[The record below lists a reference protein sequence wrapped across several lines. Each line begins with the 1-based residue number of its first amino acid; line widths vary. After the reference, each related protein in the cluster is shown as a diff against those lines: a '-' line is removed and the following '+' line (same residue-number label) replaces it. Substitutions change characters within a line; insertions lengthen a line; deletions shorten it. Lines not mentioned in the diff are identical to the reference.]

1 MFKIMQEENLL
12 KKVILHDEKYL
23 TSLTDVFLQKTTKF
37 GGVIIYSVF
46 LIIFIL
52 LLSICFIKV
61 DEVVKVQGVVKTET
75 NISTIKNIISG
86 KILKINYHS
95 GKKVCKDE
103 LLFKIDD
110 ENLLSELKTQSEY
123 LTFYESEL
131 SVCNELLFLISNKNF
146 ERKNY
151 SKEVLL
157 KYETYLSTISKMQ
170 KEIEMIK
177 NSYDDELSKPENLT
191 SKKNVRDKKSNYEY
205 LSLGL
210 EEYKLKY
217 KNEITEQIKS
227 YEKLCLDLKNKI
239 KNLEIEIEK
248 TNVTSPVDGYVQE
261 IQNFNE
267 GDFIFSSQDVLKIV
281 PSENNLF
288 KAQLFL
294 RTSDVGKVTE
304 GLQVKLRFPA
314 YPFYE
319 YRGLTGKIE
328 NLDFDTTNLNTG
340 SFYKLNCDFDK
351 NFLVDKNGKNY
362 DLRSG
367 LEIDAR
373 IIVDRKTILKL
384 LLKKLDL
391 DL

>member
-1 MFKIMQEENLL
+1 M

-23 TSLTDVFLQKTTKF
+23 TSLTDVFLQKSTKF

-46 LIIFIL
+46 FVICIL
-52 LLSICFIKV
+52 LFSICLIKV

-75 NISTIKNIISG
+75 NISTIKNIVSG
-86 KILKINYHS
+86 KILKIYYRP
-95 GKKVCKDE
+95 GKKVSKGE

-110 ENLLSELKTQSEY
+110 ENLLSEFKTQNEY
-123 LTFYESEL
+123 LKFYENEL
-131 SVCNELLFLISNKNF
+131 SIYNDLIYLISNKNF

-157 KYETYLSTISKMQ
+157 KYDTYLSTINKIQ
-170 KEIEMIK
+170 KEIDISK
-177 NSYDDELSKPENLT
+177 NTYNDELSKPENLT
-191 SKKNVRDKKSNYEY
+191 TKNSIRDKKASYEY

-210 EEYKLKY
+210 EEYKLNY
-217 KNEITEQIKS
+217 KNEITEQIKN
-227 YEKLCLDLKNKI
+227 YEKLCLDLNNKI
-239 KNLEIEIEK
+239 KNIELEIEK
-248 TNVTSPVDGYVQE
+248 TNVLSPVDGYVQE

-267 GDFIFSSQDVLKIV
+267 GDFIFSSQDVVKII
-281 PSENNLF
+281 PAENNLF
-288 KAQLFL
+288 QAQLYL
-294 RTSDVGKVTE
+294 RASDVGKIAE

-328 NLDFDTTNLNTG
+328 NLDFDTTNLNSG
-340 SFYKLNCDFDK
+340 SFYKLNCEFDN
-351 NFLVDKNGKNY
+351 NFLVDKNGKKY

-367 LEIDAR
+367 LDIDAR

>member
-1 MFKIMQEENLL
+1 M

-23 TSLTDVFLQKTTKF
+23 TSLTDVFLQTTTKF
-37 GGVIIYSVF
+37 GQVIIYSVF
-46 LIIFIL
+46 FVICIL
-52 LLSICFIKV
+52 LLSICLIKV

-75 NISTIKNIISG
+75 NISTIKNIVSG
-86 KILKINYHS
+86 KIVKINYHP
-95 GKKVCKDE
+95 GKKVCKGE

-123 LTFYESEL
+123 LKFYENEL
-131 SVCNELLFLISNKNF
+131 SILNNLLFLISNKNY
-146 ERKNY
+146 ERKNF

-157 KYETYLSTISKMQ
+157 KYYTYLSTINKMQ
-170 KEIEMIK
+170 KEIDISK
-177 NSYDDELSKPENLT
+177 NYYNDELSKPENLT
-191 SKKNVRDKKSNYEY
+191 TKKSIRDKKASCEY
-205 LSLGL
+205 LTLGL

-227 YEKLCLDLKNKI
+227 YEKLCLDLNNRI
-239 KNLEIEIEK
+239 KSLELEIEK
-248 TNVTSPVDGYVQE
+248 TNVLTPVDGYVQE
-261 IQNFNE
+261 VQNFNE
-267 GDFIFSSQDVLKIV
+267 GDFIFSSQDVVKII

-288 KAQLFL
+288 KAELYL
-294 RTSDVGKVTE
+294 RNSDIGKIIE

-328 NLDFDTTNLNTG
+328 NLDFDTTNFTTG

-351 NFLVDKNGKNY
+351 NFLVDKNGNKF

-373 IIVDRKTILKL
+373 IIVDRKTIIKL

>member
-1 MFKIMQEENLL
+1 MEESLL
-12 KKVILHDEKYL
+12 KKVILHDENYL
-23 TSLTDVFLQKTTKF
+23 TSLTDVFLQKTNKF
-37 GGVIIYSVF
+37 GEVIIYSVF
-46 LIIFIL
+46 FVICIL
-52 LLSICFIKV
+52 LLSICLIKV

-75 NISTIKNIISG
+75 NISTIKNVVSG
-86 KILKINYHS
+86 KIVKINYHS
-95 GKKVCKDE
+95 GKKVSKGE
-103 LLFKIDD
+103 LIFKIDD
-110 ENLLSELKTQSEY
+110 ENVLSELKTQSEY
-123 LTFYESEL
+123 LKFYEDEL
-131 SVCNELLFLISNKNF
+131 SIFNDLLFLIGNKNF

-157 KYETYLSTISKMQ
+157 KYDTYLSTINKMQ
-170 KEIEMIK
+170 KEIDISK
-177 NSYDDELSKPENLT
+177 NTYNDELSKPENLT
-191 SKKNVRDKKSNYEY
+191 TKKIIRDKKSSYEY

-217 KNEITEQIKS
+217 KNEITEQIKN
-227 YEKLCLDLKNKI
+227 YEKLCLDLNNKI
-239 KNLEIEIEK
+239 KNIELEIEK
-248 TNVTSPVDGYVQE
+248 TNVLSPVDGYVQE
-261 IQNFNE
+261 IQTFNE
-267 GDFIFSSQDVLKIV
+267 GDFIFSSQDVVKII
-281 PSENNLF
+281 PAENNLF
-288 KAQLFL
+288 KAQLYL
-294 RTSDVGKVTE
+294 RASDVGKIAE

-328 NLDFDTTNLNTG
+328 NLDFDTTNLNSG

-351 NFLVDKNGKNY
+351 NFLVDKNGRKY

-367 LEIDAR
+367 LDIDAR

>member
-1 MFKIMQEENLL
+1 MEESIL

-23 TSLTDVFLQKTTKF
+23 TSLTDVFLQTTTKF

-46 LIIFIL
+46 FVICIL
-52 LLSICFIKV
+52 LLSICLIKV

-75 NISTIKNIISG
+75 NISTIKNVVSG
-86 KILKINYHS
+86 KIIKIYYRP
-95 GKKVCKDE
+95 GKKVCKGE
-103 LLFKIDD
+103 LLYKIDD
-110 ENLLSELKTQSEY
+110 GNLLSELKTQSEY
-123 LTFYESEL
+123 LKFYEDEL
-131 SVCNELLFLISNKNF
+131 SIFNDLLFLINSKNIDG
-146 ERKNY
+146 KNY

-157 KYETYLSTISKMQ
+157 KYDTYLSTINKMQ
-170 KEIEMIK
+170 KEIDISK
-177 NSYDDELSKPENLT
+177 NTYNDELSKPENLT
-191 SKKNVRDKKSNYEY
+191 TKNSIRDKKASYEY

-210 EEYKLKY
+210 EEYKLNY
-217 KNEITEQIKS
+217 KNEITEQIKT
-227 YEKLCLDLKNKI
+227 YEKLCLDLNNKI
-239 KNLEIEIEK
+239 KNIELEIEK
-248 TNVTSPVDGYVQE
+248 TNVLSPVDGYVQE
-261 IQNFNE
+261 IQTFNE
-267 GDFIFSSQDVLKIV
+267 GDFIFSSQDVVKII

-288 KAQLFL
+288 QAQLYL
-294 RTSDVGKVTE
+294 RTSDVGKITE

-328 NLDFDTTNLNTG
+328 NLDFDTTNLNSG

-351 NFLVDKNGKNY
+351 NFLVDKNGRKY

-367 LEIDAR
+367 LDIDAR

>member
-1 MFKIMQEENLL
+1 MLEESLL

-37 GGVIIYSVF
+37 GEVIIYSVF
-46 LIIFIL
+46 LIICIL
-52 LLSICFIKV
+52 VLSICFIKV

-75 NISTIKNIISG
+75 NISTIKNIVSG
-86 KILKINYHS
+86 KILKINYHP

-191 SKKNVRDKKSNYEY
+191 SKRNVRDKKSNYEY

-351 NFLVDKNGKNY
+351 KFLEDKNGKNY

>member
-1 MFKIMQEENLL
+1 MQEENLL

-37 GGVIIYSVF
+37 GEVIIYSVF

-75 NISTIKNIISG
+75 NISTIKNILSG
-86 KILKINYHS
+86 KILKINYHP
-95 GKKVCKDE
+95 GKKVCKGE

-131 SVCNELLFLISNKNF
+131 SVCNELLFLICNKNF

-304 GLQVKLRFPA
+304 GLQVKLRFTA

-351 NFLVDKNGKNY
+351 KFLEDKNGKNY

>member
-1 MFKIMQEENLL
+1 MFKIILEVSLL
-12 KKVILHDEKYL
+12 KKLILHDEKYL
-23 TSLTDVFLQKTTKF
+23 TSISDVFLQKTTKF
-37 GGVIIYSVF
+37 GQVIIYSVF
-46 LIIFIL
+46 FIICIL
-52 LLSICFIKV
+52 LLSICLIKV

-86 KILKINYHS
+86 KIVKINYHP
-95 GKKVCKDE
+95 GKKVCKGE

-123 LTFYESEL
+123 LNFYKNEL
-131 SVCNELLFLISNKNF
+131 SIYNDLFFLISNKNF
-146 ERKNY
+146 ENKNF

-157 KYETYLSTISKMQ
+157 KYDTYSSTINKMQ
-170 KEIEMIK
+170 KEIDISN
-177 NSYDDELSKPENLT
+177 NSYNDELSKPENLT
-191 SKKNVRDKKSNYEY
+191 TKKSIRDKKSSYEY

-217 KNEITEQIKS
+217 KNEITDQIKN
-227 YEKLCLDLKNKI
+227 YEKLCLDLNNKI
-239 KNLEIEIEK
+239 KNLELEIEK
-248 TNVTSPVDGYVQE
+248 TNVLSPVDGYVQE

-267 GDFIFSSQDVLKIV
+267 GDFIFSSQDVVKII
-281 PSENNLF
+281 PSESNLF
-288 KAQLFL
+288 KAQLYL
-294 RTSDVGKVTE
+294 RTSDVGKIVE

-328 NLDFDTTNLNTG
+328 NLDFDTTNFNNT
-340 SFYKLNCDFDK
+340 SFYKLNCEFDK
-351 NFLVDKNGKNY
+351 NFLVDKAGKSY

-373 IIVDRKTILKL
+373 IIVDRKTIIKL

>member
-1 MFKIMQEENLL
+1 MQEENLL

-37 GGVIIYSVF
+37 GEVIIYSVF
-46 LIIFIL
+46 FVICIL
-52 LLSICFIKV
+52 LLSICLIKV

-75 NISTIKNIISG
+75 NISTIKNVVSG
-86 KILKINYHS
+86 KIVKINYHS
-95 GKKVCKDE
+95 GKKVSKGE

-110 ENLLSELKTQSEY
+110 ENLLSEFKTQNEY
-123 LTFYESEL
+123 LKFYENEL
-131 SVCNELLFLISNKNF
+131 SIYNDLIYLISNKNF

-157 KYETYLSTISKMQ
+157 KYDSYLSTINKMQ
-170 KEIEMIK
+170 KEIDISK
-177 NSYDDELSKPENLT
+177 NLFNDELSKPENLT
-191 SKKNVRDKKSNYEY
+191 TKKIIRDKKSSYEY

-217 KNEITEQIKS
+217 KNEITEQIKN
-227 YEKLCLDLKNKI
+227 YEKLCFDLNNKI
-239 KNLEIEIEK
+239 KNLELEIEK
-248 TNVTSPVDGYVQE
+248 TNVLSPVDGFVQE

-267 GDFIFSSQDVLKIV
+267 GDFIFSSQDVVKII

-288 KAQLFL
+288 KAQLYL
-294 RTSDVGKVTE
+294 RTSDVGKVAE

-328 NLDFDTTNLNTG
+328 NLDFDTTNLNNG

-351 NFLVDKNGKNY
+351 NFLVDKTGKSY

-367 LEIDAR
+367 LEIDGR
-373 IIVDRKTILKL
+373 IIVDRKTIIKL

>member
-1 MFKIMQEENLL
+1 MLEESLL

-37 GGVIIYSVF
+37 GEVIIYSVF
-46 LIIFIL
+46 LIICIL

-75 NISTIKNIISG
+75 NISTVKNVVSG
-86 KILKINYHS
+86 KIVKVNFYP
-95 GKKVCKDE
+95 GKKVYKDE

-110 ENLLSELKTQSEY
+110 ENLMSELKTQNEY
-123 LTFYESEL
+123 LKFYENEL
-131 SVCNELLFLISNKNF
+131 SIYNDLIYLISNKNF

-157 KYETYLSTISKMQ
+157 KYDSYLSTINKMQ
-170 KEIEMIK
+170 KEIDISK
-177 NSYDDELSKPENLT
+177 NLYNDELSKPENLT
-191 SKKNVRDKKSNYEY
+191 TKKIIRDKKSSYEY

-217 KNEITEQIKS
+217 KNEITEQIKN
-227 YEKLCLDLKNKI
+227 YEKLCLDLNNKI
-239 KNLEIEIEK
+239 KNLELEIEK
-248 TNVTSPVDGYVQE
+248 TNVLSPVDGYVQE
-261 IQNFNE
+261 ILNFNE
-267 GDFIFSSQDVLKIV
+267 GDFIFSSQDVVKII

-288 KAQLFL
+288 KAQLYL
-294 RTSDVGKVTE
+294 RTSDVGKVVE

-319 YRGLTGKIE
+319 YRGLTGKIDT
-328 NLDFDTTNLNTG
+328 LDFDTTNVNNT
-340 SFYKLNCDFDK
+340 SFYKLNCEFDK
-351 NFLVDKNGKNY
+351 NFLVDKTGKSY

-367 LEIDAR
+367 LDIDAR
-373 IIVDRKTILKL
+373 IIVDRKTIIKL

>member
-1 MFKIMQEENLL
+1 MEESLL

-37 GGVIIYSVF
+37 GEVIIYSVF
-46 LIIFIL
+46 LIICIL

-75 NISTIKNIISG
+75 NISTIKNVVSG
-86 KILKINYHS
+86 KILKINYHP
-95 GKKVCKDE
+95 GKKVCKGE

-267 GDFIFSSQDVLKIV
+267 GDFIFSSQDVLKII

-351 NFLVDKNGKNY
+351 KFLEDKNGKNY

>member
-1 MFKIMQEENLL
+1 M
-12 KKVILHDEKYL
+12 KKVILHDENYL
-23 TSLTDVFLQKTTKF
+23 TLLTDVYLQKTNKF

-46 LIIFIL
+46 FVICIL
-52 LLSICFIKV
+52 LFSICLIKV

-75 NISTIKNIISG
+75 NISTIKNIVSG
-86 KILKINYHS
+86 KILKIYYRP
-95 GKKVCKDE
+95 GKKVSKGE

-110 ENLLSELKTQSEY
+110 ENLLSEFKTQNEY
-123 LTFYESEL
+123 LKFYENEL
-131 SVCNELLFLISNKNF
+131 SIYNDLIYLISNKNF
-146 ERKNY
+146 KRKNY

-157 KYETYLSTISKMQ
+157 KYDTYLSTINKIQ
-170 KEIEMIK
+170 KEIDISK
-177 NSYDDELSKPENLT
+177 NTYNDELSKPENLT
-191 SKKNVRDKKSNYEY
+191 TKKIIRDKKSSYEY

-217 KNEITEQIKS
+217 KNEITEQIKN
-227 YEKLCLDLKNKI
+227 YEKLCLDLNNKI
-239 KNLEIEIEK
+239 KNLELEIEK
-248 TNVTSPVDGYVQE
+248 TNVLSPVDGFVQE

-267 GDFIFSSQDVLKIV
+267 GDFIFSSQDVVKII
-281 PSENNLF
+281 PAENNLF
-288 KAQLFL
+288 KAQLYL
-294 RTSDVGKVTE
+294 RTSDVGKITE

-328 NLDFDTTNLNTG
+328 NLDFDTTNLTSG

-351 NFLVDKNGKNY
+351 NFLVDKNGKKY

-367 LEIDAR
+367 LDIDAR

>member
-1 MFKIMQEENLL
+1 M
-12 KKVILHDEKYL
+12 HDEKYL
-23 TSLTDVFLQKTTKF
+23 TSLTDVFLQKSTKF

-46 LIIFIL
+46 FVICIL
-52 LLSICFIKV
+52 LFSICLIKV

-75 NISTIKNIISG
+75 NISTIKNIVSG
-86 KILKINYHS
+86 KILKIYYRP
-95 GKKVCKDE
+95 GKKVSKGE

-110 ENLLSELKTQSEY
+110 ENLLSEFKTQNEY
-123 LTFYESEL
+123 LKFYENEL
-131 SVCNELLFLISNKNF
+131 SIYNDLIYLISNKNF

-157 KYETYLSTISKMQ
+157 KYDTYLSTINKIQ
-170 KEIEMIK
+170 KEIDISK
-177 NSYDDELSKPENLT
+177 NTYNDELSKPENLT
-191 SKKNVRDKKSNYEY
+191 TKNSIRDKKASYEY

-210 EEYKLKY
+210 EEYKLNY
-217 KNEITEQIKS
+217 KNEITEQIKN
-227 YEKLCLDLKNKI
+227 YEKLCLDLNNKI
-239 KNLEIEIEK
+239 KNIELEIEK
-248 TNVTSPVDGYVQE
+248 TNVLSPVDGYVQE

-267 GDFIFSSQDVLKIV
+267 GDFIFSSQDVVKII
-281 PSENNLF
+281 PAENNLF
-288 KAQLFL
+288 QAQLYL
-294 RTSDVGKVTE
+294 RASDVGKIAE

-328 NLDFDTTNLNTG
+328 NLDFDTTNLNSG
-340 SFYKLNCDFDK
+340 SFYKLNCEFDN
-351 NFLVDKNGKNY
+351 NFLVDKNGKKY

-367 LEIDAR
+367 LDIDAR

>member
-1 MFKIMQEENLL
+1 M
-12 KKVILHDEKYL
+12 KKVILHDENYL
-23 TSLTDVFLQKTTKF
+23 TSLTDVFLQKSTKF
-37 GGVIIYSVF
+37 GEVIICSVF
-46 LIIFIL
+46 FVICIL
-52 LLSICFIKV
+52 LLSICLIKV

-75 NISTIKNIISG
+75 NISTIKNVVSG
-86 KILKINYHS
+86 KIVKINYHS
-95 GKKVCKDE
+95 GKKVSKGE
-103 LLFKIDD
+103 LIFKIDD
-110 ENLLSELKTQSEY
+110 ENVLSELKTQSEY
-123 LTFYESEL
+123 LKFYEDEL
-131 SVCNELLFLISNKNF
+131 SIFNDLLFLIGNKNF

-157 KYETYLSTISKMQ
+157 KYDTYLSTINKMQ
-170 KEIEMIK
+170 KEIDISK
-177 NSYDDELSKPENLT
+177 NTYNDELSKPENLT
-191 SKKNVRDKKSNYEY
+191 TKNSIRDKKASYEY

-210 EEYKLKY
+210 EEYKLNY
-217 KNEITEQIKS
+217 KNEITEQIKN
-227 YEKLCLDLKNKI
+227 YEKLCLDLNNKI
-239 KNLEIEIEK
+239 KNIELEIEK
-248 TNVTSPVDGYVQE
+248 TNVLSPVDGYVQE

-267 GDFIFSSQDVLKIV
+267 GDFIFSSQDVVKII

-288 KAQLFL
+288 KAQLYL
-294 RTSDVGKVTE
+294 RTSDVGKITE

-328 NLDFDTTNLNTG
+328 NLDFDTTNLTSG

-351 NFLVDKNGKNY
+351 NFLVDKNGKKY

-367 LEIDAR
+367 LEIDGR

>member
-1 MFKIMQEENLL
+1 M
-12 KKVILHDEKYL
+12 KKVILHDENYL
-23 TSLTDVFLQKTTKF
+23 TLLTDVYLQKTNKF

-46 LIIFIL
+46 FVICIL
-52 LLSICFIKV
+52 LFSICLIKV

-75 NISTIKNIISG
+75 NISTIKNIVSG
-86 KILKINYHS
+86 KILKIYYRP
-95 GKKVCKDE
+95 GKKVSKGE

-110 ENLLSELKTQSEY
+110 ENLLSEFKTQNEY
-123 LTFYESEL
+123 LKFYENEL
-131 SVCNELLFLISNKNF
+131 SIYNDLIYLISNKNF
-146 ERKNY
+146 KRKNF

-157 KYETYLSTISKMQ
+157 KYDTYLSTINKMQ
-170 KEIEMIK
+170 KEIDISK
-177 NSYDDELSKPENLT
+177 NTYNDELSKPENLT
-191 SKKNVRDKKSNYEY
+191 TKNSIRDKKSSYEY

-217 KNEITEQIKS
+217 KNEITEQIKT
-227 YEKLCLDLKNKI
+227 YEKLCLDLNNKI
-239 KNLEIEIEK
+239 KNIELEIEK
-248 TNVTSPVDGYVQE
+248 TNVLSPVDGFVQE

-267 GDFIFSSQDVLKIV
+267 GDFIFSSQDVVKII

-288 KAQLFL
+288 QAQLYL
-294 RTSDVGKVTE
+294 RTSDVGKITE

-328 NLDFDTTNLNTG
+328 NLDFDTTNLNSG
-340 SFYKLNCDFDK
+340 SFYKLNCEFDK
-351 NFLVDKNGKNY
+351 NFLVDKNGRKY

-367 LEIDAR
+367 LDIDAR